1 MAAARRVTGR
11 VVVYGVAYGPDHC
24 PTVTGVS
31 AEHMTDPS
39 ADVRAWLDGRA
50 DEMATLLEALVRI
63 PTENPPGRE
72 LARCAGVLRDAM
84 ARLGFSPELIELAP
98 TGTLEAPTIVRGAV
112 GSGDALLYYH
122 GHFDVVPAQSP
133 SQFESERRDGKIIG
147 RGSADMKGGLVSMLY
162 GAAAA
167 KELGL
172 LDGRTIVFHFVCD
185 EETGSTAGSGYLR
198 EAELIDPEAVAML
211 TAEPT
216 GGVIW
221 HACRGAITLR
231 VRTYGREAHVGY
243 VHQGINAFEHMI
255 RIAQPLT
262 TLAHE
267 LLEKRTSFPVES
279 EEAGGSMLVV
289 GGQAGAG
296 AAFNS
301 VPGAAWFSIDRR
313 FNPEEELDRE
323 LERLIDMVTE
333 AAGAAGA
340 EVDIDVLQ
348 QQPSGSTE
356 QAHPAAQTLAQCID
370 AVEGAAPTFQLCP
383 GVLDT
388 RWYSQL
394 GIPAFAYGG
403 GRLEISHGP
412 DEEIEEA
419 AMRSCAAVYA
429 LFAAQIAR

>member
-1 MAAARRVTGR
+1 
-11 VVVYGVAYGPDHC
+11 
-24 PTVTGVS
+24 
-31 AEHMTDPS
+31 MTDRT
-39 ADVRAWLDGRA
+39 AEVQAWLDGRA

-72 LARCAGVLRDAM
+72 LARCAGVLRDVM
-84 ARLGFSPELIELAP
+84 ERLGFSPELIELAP
-98 TGTLEAPTIVRGAV
+98 TGTLEGPAIVRGAV
-112 GSGDALLYYH
+112 GSGDALIYYH

-133 SQFESERRDGKIIG
+133 SQFEPERRDGRIIG

-162 GAAAA
+162 GAAVAE
-167 KELGL
+167 ELGL
-172 LDGRTIVFHFVCD
+172 LDGCKVVLHFVCD
-185 EETGSTAGSGYLR
+185 EETGSAAGSGHLR
-198 EAELIDPEAVAML
+198 EAELIDPQAVAML

-231 VRTYGREAHVGY
+231 VRTHGREAHVGY

-262 TLAHE
+262 TLSHE

-296 AAFNS
+296 AGFNA
-301 VPGAAWFSIDRR
+301 VPGSAWFSVDRR
-313 FNPEEELDRE
+313 FNPEEELDQE
-323 LERLIDMVTE
+323 LERLTDMVTE

-340 EVDIDVLQ
+340 KAEIDVLQ
-348 QQPSGSTE
+348 QQPSGSTD
-356 QAHPAAQTLAQCID
+356 QAHPAAQALAQCID
-370 AVEGAAPTFQLCP
+370 AVEGAAPAFRLCP

-412 DEEIEEA
+412 DEYIDEA
-419 AMRSCAAVYA
+419 AMRRCAAVYA
-429 LFAAQIAR
+429 LFAAHVTR